1 MGALADA
8 DSVDLVR
15 VYEALIPQ
23 TAVALCVVRRSTRDA
38 RGLVCA
44 DWHQQNQGHTVMKQ
58 HVDSCVVS
66 GSEQVYYS
74 ARTNR
79 WATLARVTCTQVD
92 DEPTSFKRV
101 EEAIQITVQA
111 DGASS
116 TLLFMNQ
123 FLASLFLNGN
133 EYLPI

>member
-23 TAVALCVVRRSTRDA
+23 TAVALCAVRRSARDA

-44 DWHQQNQGHTVMKQ
+44 DWHQQNQGHAVMKQ
-58 HVDSCVVS
+58 HVDSCVVT

-101 EEAIQITVQA
+101 GEMIQITVQV
-111 DGASS
+111 DGTSS

-123 FLASLFLNGN
+123 FLAFLFLNGN
-133 EYLPI
+133 EYVPV